1 MCVLY
6 RHDRETMITLMCVA
20 VQHVEYEDPVDRM
33 LPYLMAHHQIDVVF
47 KLFECADST
56 WKVDR

>member
-1 MCVLY
+1 
-6 RHDRETMITLMCVA
+6 MITLMCVA

-33 LPYLMAHHQIDVVF
+33 LRYLMAHHQIDVVF